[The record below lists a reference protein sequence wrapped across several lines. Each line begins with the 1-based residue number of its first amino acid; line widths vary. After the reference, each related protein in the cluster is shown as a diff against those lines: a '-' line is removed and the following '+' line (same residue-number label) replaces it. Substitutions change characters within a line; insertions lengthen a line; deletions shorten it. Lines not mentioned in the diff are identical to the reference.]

1 MIKRLKKLARSGQW
15 QLLYNR
21 AKEISNLKLFDNAGD
36 LSLIQSYFLYYLEL
50 YSSLYGDL
58 AYEENFLNEEIIDDD
73 LRCEGYLL
81 YRKLRKNKEEK
92 NTDIKAN
99 MQEHG
104 VIFSKKKKAG
114 K

>member
-58 AYEENFLNEEIIDDD
+58 YLYKIIFLLI
-73 LRCEGYLL
+73 L
-81 YRKLRKNKEEK
+81 
-92 NTDIKAN
+92 
-99 MQEHG
+99 
-104 VIFSKKKKAG
+104 IFFIS
-114 K
+114 